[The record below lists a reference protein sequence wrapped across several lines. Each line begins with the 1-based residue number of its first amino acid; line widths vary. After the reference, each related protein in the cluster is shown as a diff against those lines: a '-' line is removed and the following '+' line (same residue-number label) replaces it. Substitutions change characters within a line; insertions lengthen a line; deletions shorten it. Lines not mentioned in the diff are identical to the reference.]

1 MKKIFNISLFIIL
14 FIAQSSFSQPDLTG
28 DWQGTLESGSQ
39 KIQIAVRIA
48 EHPVN
53 NHKAMMRMMRFP
65 GDDNNIPVNSLT
77 IEGSTVKLIINN
89 IGADFNGEI
98 NPDGDSINGTFSMP
112 GDGMKSVPLI
122 LRRTPYGTAWKDNCL
137 STRFIEVDKG
147 VKLEVVDWGGKGKD
161 LVLLAGR
168 RFDAHTFNR
177 IAPKLARNYHVYGIT
192 RRGFG
197 YSSSPLTGYSPDR
210 LGDDVAAVINALKL
224 DKPVLAG
231 HSLAGEELTNIGC
244 RYPEKISGLV
254 YLDGTY
260 TYQMGLKIV
269 PSVVL
274 STPVDFIARDMF
286 TGRDTYT
293 ELKIPVL
300 AMFRQ
305 GAYIT
310 AEMLKNKVAPS
321 AKIVML
327 STPNHFIYIPNEAEV
342 IKEITAFI
350 ESLP

>member
-1 MKKIFNISLFIIL
+1 MNKIFNISIL
-14 FIAQSSFSQPDLTG
+14 ILLLIAQPSFSQPDLTG
-28 DWQGTLESGSQ
+28 DWQGTLDRDSQ

-53 NHKAMMRMMRFP
+53 NHKAMMRLLGNDINR
-65 GDDNNIPVNSLT
+65 PVNSFT
-77 IEGSTVKLIINN
+77 IDGSTVKLIINN

-98 NPDGDSINGTFSMP
+98 NPDENSINGTFSMP
-112 GDGMKSVPLI
+112 GDGIESVPLI

-137 STRFIEVDKG
+137 SSRFIEVDKG
-147 VKLEVVDWGGKGKD
+147 VKLEVLDWGGEGKD
-161 LVLLAGR
+161 LVLLAGLGA
-168 RFDAHTFNR
+168 DAHTFSN
-177 IAPKLARNYHVYGIT
+177 IAPKLARYYHVYGIT

-254 YLDGTY
+254 YLDGLY
-260 TYQMGLKIV
+260 SYQRGQKRL
-269 PSVVL
+269 PPVL
-274 STPVDFIARDMF
+274 TTPQDFIARDLF

-293 ELKIPVL
+293 EVKIPVL

-305 GAYIT
+305 GAYIS

-321 AKIVML
+321 SKIVML
-327 STPNHFIYIPNEAEV
+327 SNPDHFIYIPNEAKV
-342 IKEITAFI
+342 IKEIIAFI

>member
-1 MKKIFNISLFIIL
+1 MKKIFNISIFILL

-28 DWQGTLESGSQ
+28 DWQGTLDRDYQ

-48 EHPVN
+48 EKPIN
-53 NHKAMMRMMRFP
+53 GHKAIMRFL
-65 GDDNNIPVNSLT
+65 GNDINIPVNSVT

-98 NPDGDSINGTFSMP
+98 NPDGNSINGTFSRP
-112 GDGMKSVPLI
+112 GEGMKSVPLI

-137 STRFIEVDKG
+137 STQFIEVDKG

-161 LVLLAGR
+161 LVLLAGLR
-168 RFDAHTFNR
+168 ADAHTFSN

-254 YLDGTY
+254 YLDALY
-260 TYQMGLKIV
+260 SYQRGQKRL
-269 PSVVL
+269 PPVL
-274 STPVDFIARDMF
+274 TTPEDFIARDIF

-305 GAYIT
+305 GAYTT

-342 IKEITAFI
+342 IMEITAFI